1 MDTRFSFGKDLK
13 VDMFK
18 SGIFSDTR
26 NGVNFG
32 YTSGDMCIGTAKTF
46 GVQAGLY
53 LIKKRPSSLAKFTAK
68 YCKLNDTEPFT
79 YPLGI
84 DRTLVEDATILGN
97 AFLELARAI
106 VCRNKEKALNGAKY
120 KDLFEDL
127 QEVCGEVFLRFQKN
141 SSLSIEKE
149 FTAMESMGQG
159 FDSFEYQPIKDE
171 IVAEAFSRALY
182 FFNMEEHS
190 IFGKKDE
197 IFIEI
202 AFTLPAVKTELTIF
216 IPYLEIA
223 SRFGQNPSEYLGHPL
238 AVARK
243 YKNLANVLGLY
254 QTIEYDALDETVSAL
269 NKSGVSTKEMRQ
281 ALEEADEN
289 FSGYAFE
296 IANILMSNGYDLFGD
311 ISKTDI
317 CNALKIRMAHGRYNG
332 DEENLDKALADI
344 VIACLSKKIKE
355 YSLKQSDGK
364 SASTQK
370 VYIDENAKAK
380 ELSKEVE
387 DLKKKNADLQEKLSS
402 SLNKD
407 NKKDL
412 RIASLESKVKE
423 LESLLVAEKEEN
435 GDLKK
440 TLDELTTPDTL
451 VEEVDARDYKAML
464 NRFTEENTTILVG
477 GNPALHSKMKGIF
490 PHITYITDE
499 DKSKVTDELVK
510 GAKIVLTKSDSI
522 GHSVCGSIGSRVKRF
537 GIPTAYVD
545 ALTNI
550 DALSKNMC
558 QVIESTLGIQME

>member
-1 MDTRFSFGKDLK
+1 MDTRLSFGKDLK

-18 SGIFSDTR
+18 NGIFTDSR

-53 LIKKRPSSLAKFTAK
+53 LIKKRPASLAKFTAK
-68 YCKLNDTEPFT
+68 YCKLNDTELLA
-79 YPLGI
+79 YPLSM
-84 DRTLVEDATILGN
+84 DRTFVEDATILGN
-97 AFLELARAI
+97 AFLELAKAI

-127 QEVCGEVFLRFQKN
+127 QEVCGEVFPRFQKG
-141 SSLSIEKE
+141 SVLSVEKE
-149 FTAMESMGQG
+149 FLAIENMCQM

-190 IFGKKDE
+190 LFGKKDE
-197 IFIEI
+197 IFIEV
-202 AFTLPAVKTELTIF
+202 AFTLPAVKTELTTF

-238 AVARK
+238 AAARK
-243 YKNLANVLGLY
+243 YKNMANVLGLY
-254 QTIEYDALDETVSAL
+254 QRIEYDAMSETVSAL
-269 NKSGVSTKEMRQ
+269 NKRDMSQKEMRQ
-281 ALEEADEN
+281 VLEEADEN

-296 IANILMSNGYDLFGD
+296 IANILMLNGYDLFGE
-311 ISKTDI
+311 ISKADV
-317 CNALKIRMAHGRYNG
+317 CNALKIRMAHGKYNG
-332 DEENLDKALADI
+332 DEENIDKALADI
-344 VIACLSKKIKE
+344 TISCLSKKIKE

-387 DLKKKNADLQEKLSS
+387 NLKKKNMELQEKLAS

-412 RIASLESKVKE
+412 RIASLESKVME
-423 LESLLVAEKEEN
+423 LESLLAMKKEEN
-435 GDLKK
+435 DDLQKM
-440 TLDELTTPDTL
+440 LDELTAPEIIA
-451 VEEVDARDYKAML
+451 EETNTKDYKSML

-490 PHITYITDE
+490 PHIIYITDE

-510 GAKIVLTKSDSI
+510 GAKIVLTKADSI
-522 GHSVCGSIGSRVKRF
+522 GHSVCGSIGSRVKKF
-537 GIPTAYVD
+537 GTPAAYVD

-558 QVIESTLGIQME
+558 QVIESTLGIEME